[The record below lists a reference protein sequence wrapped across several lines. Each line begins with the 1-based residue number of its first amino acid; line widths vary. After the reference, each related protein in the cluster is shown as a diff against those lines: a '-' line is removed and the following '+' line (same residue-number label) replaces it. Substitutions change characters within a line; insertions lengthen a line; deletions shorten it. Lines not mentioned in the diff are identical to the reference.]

1 MLTRKE
7 IFPEDRLPE
16 TAAILDRG
24 RTLAKVHRVEPGPF
38 LKERGVPSEAE
49 FKRRAAGEGRITQH
63 AQIGYRDHAKSC
75 RAWAEIY
82 ETCLKQGV
90 TVDRYGICLDWA
102 MGVPPHER
110 KAVTKGTGMLLEGPQ
125 EFVKLA
131 AQAPVAPHFG
141 DFIMG
146 FPAAVDNVTA
156 ALAAGSTSVG
166 NLGQYFTFRVPGRDD
181 DVATTESTLTALALV
196 AAQPVEVLVHSNL
209 DDGFAGLFTDIS
221 SVLGLVLLEKHI
233 IEGLLGGNLAHC
245 WGHHFSDPKR
255 RLAMHLAL
263 AGVIS
268 SPGTMVY
275 GNTVSYRGGPGANF
289 ASLASYLLTDI
300 AGQTLR
306 PTGHA
311 VNPVPITENIRIPE
325 IDEIIEAQMFAA
337 RLREHGRGWTTLVDI
352 EDAQRIADEI
362 VAGGRLFAERVL
374 KGLEQAGVD
383 TGDPFEM
390 LLSLRRIGAKRL
402 EEFWGAGVPD
412 AEAPR
417 GRKPR
422 VRAPFVEELDELAEK
437 HMSRVAE
444 TERARIRK
452 VRPRVI
458 VATSDVHEHGKMA
471 LETVLRGLGAEII
484 DGGVSTDP
492 DVLAARAVADGAE
505 AVLVSTYNGIA
516 LDYYTQLKEKLP
528 KGVPV
533 LIGGRLNQVP
543 KGSNTSLPVDV
554 SAELAEAG
562 AVVCREIEDAVPA
575 LIAIAGGR

>member
-1 MLTRKE
+1 MLTRDQ
-7 IFPEDRLPE
+7 IFPEERLPE
-16 TAAILDRG
+16 TAAIIERG
-24 RTLAKVHRVEPGPF
+24 RELAKTHTVQAGPF

-49 FKRRAAGEGRITQH
+49 FKRCAAAEGRITQH
-63 AQIGYRDHAKSC
+63 AQIGYRDHGKSC

-82 ETCLKQGV
+82 ESCQKQGV

-102 MGVPPHER
+102 MGLPLNER
-110 KAVTKGTGMLLEGPQ
+110 KEATKGTGMLLEGP
-125 EFVKLA
+125 EDFVKLTS
-131 AQAPVAPHFG
+131 QAPVAPHFG

-146 FPAAVDNVTA
+146 FPAAVENVTS

-166 NLGQYFTFRVPGRDD
+166 NLGQYFTFRVPGWDD
-181 DVATTESTLTALALV
+181 DITTTQETLTALTLV

-221 SVLGLVLLEKHI
+221 SVLGLVLIEKHI
-233 IEGLLGGNLAHC
+233 IEGLLGGRLAHC

-263 AGVIS
+263 SSVIS

-300 AGQTLR
+300 AGQTIK

-311 VNPVPITENIRIPE
+311 INPVPITENIRIPE
-325 IDEIIEAQMFAA
+325 IDEIIEAQMFAG
-337 RLREHGRGWTTLVDI
+337 RLKEHGRGWSTIVDPV
-352 EDAQRIADEI
+352 DAQRVADEI
-362 VAGGRLFAERVL
+362 VAGGRVFCDRVL
-374 KGLEQAGVD
+374 KGLAQAGVD
-383 TGDPFEM
+383 TNDPFEM
-390 LLSLRRIGAKRL
+390 LLSLRRLGPKRM
-402 EEFWGAGVPD
+402 EEMWGAGVPD
-412 AEAPR
+412 ADAPR

-422 VRAPFVEELDELAEK
+422 VRAPFVEELDELAHK
-437 HMSRVAE
+437 HMSRVAD
-444 TERARIRK
+444 TERAKLKK

-458 VATSDVHEHGKMA
+458 VATSDVHEHGKIA

-516 LDYYTQLKEKLP
+516 LDYYNQLKAALP

-554 SAELAEAG
+554 SVELAEAG
-562 AVVCREIEDAVPA
+562 AVVCKEIEDAVPA